1 MITCARLAA
10 CAALACTAMLVAACG
25 SSSPSASSP
34 TATSRPPVSTAAATP
49 AATDSSPASPATP
62 GVAGTW
68 IGYSP
73 CPDLEV
79 RLGLVEHDP
88 AVTYQVIDFTNHSSV
103 SCVITGYPGV
113 SLGTG
118 SPGVPIG
125 LPAGHTALTVPEK
138 VLTLRPGGVVNATL
152 EITNVHRYDQGKCR
166 PVQARSLIVYRPNQA
181 SPVTLAYT
189 AMACSKAIR
198 LLQVSA
204 VSLGTGN

>member
-1 MITCARLAA
+1 
-10 CAALACTAMLVAACG
+10 MLVAACG

-34 TATSRPPVSTAAATP
+34 TATSRPPVSSAAGTPAAADSSPATP
-49 AATDSSPASPATP
+49 AAPATP

-73 CPDLEV
+73 CPDVEV
-79 RLGLVEHDP
+79 TLGLVEHDP

-103 SCVITGYPGV
+103 TCVITGYPGV

-125 LPAGHTALTVPEK
+125 LPAGHTALTVPDK
-138 VLTLRPGGVVNATL
+138 VLTVRPGGVVNATL
-152 EITNVHRYDQGKCR
+152 EITDVHRYDQGKCG

-181 SPVTLAYT
+181 APATLSYT
-189 AMACSKAIR
+189 AMACSKAVR
-198 LLQVSA
+198 MLQVSA